1 MMDKKKIADRIKELI
16 KEYKLKKESLENYK
30 KEFENLGKNRKVR
43 KYIELAEIINNSNK
57 DLNSIILEISELEK
71 KFKEFK
77 DSIN

>member
-1 MMDKKKIADRIKELI
+1 MMDKEKIAERIKELI

-30 KEFENLGKNRKVR
+30 KEFEKLGKSRKVR
-43 KYIELAEIINNSNK
+43 KYIELAENINNSNK

-71 KFKEFK
+71 KFKESE

>member
-71 KFKEFK
+71 KFKEFE

>member
-30 KEFENLGKNRKVR
+30 KEFENLGKSRKVR
-43 KYIELAEIINNSNK
+43 KYIELAENINNSNK

-71 KFKEFK
+71 KFKEF
-77 DSIN
+77 